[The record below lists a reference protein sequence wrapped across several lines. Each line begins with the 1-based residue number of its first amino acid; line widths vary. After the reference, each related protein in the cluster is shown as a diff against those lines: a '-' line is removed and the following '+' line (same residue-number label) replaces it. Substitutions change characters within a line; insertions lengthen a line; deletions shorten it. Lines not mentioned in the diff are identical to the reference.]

1 MSPSSPPQPTSSFR
15 RPLRLASLLLAGLG
29 VLFWAAAMVAT
40 AMTPASR
47 GDGFHMLGAILATI
61 YLVTLVLPGL
71 VLALLDRWPPVSLG
85 FGILAIAVASDAVL
99 PWLPWT
105 MLFS

>member
-1 MSPSSPPQPTSSFR
+1 M
-15 RPLRLASLLLAGLG
+15 RLASIVLAGIG

-40 AMTPASR
+40 ALTPASR
-47 GDGFHMLGAILATI
+47 GDGFQMLGAILATI

-71 VLALLDRWPPVSLG
+71 VLGLLDRWPPVSLG
-85 FGILAIAVASDAVL
+85 LGILAVAIASDVVL
-99 PWLPWT
+99 PWLPWG

>member
-1 MSPSSPPQPTSSFR
+1 MSPSPSSALR
-15 RPLRLASLLLAGLG
+15 RPFRIASLVLAGLG

-40 AMTPASR
+40 VMTPASR

-71 VLALLDRWPPVSLG
+71 ILALLDRWPPVSLG
-85 FGILAIAVASDAVL
+85 FGIVAVAIASDAVL
-99 PWLPWT
+99 PWLPWGAI
-105 MLFS
+105 LS